1 MTDLAPNNAHATL
14 LPSLKYNNFFIYVAT
29 QIIAEINRV
38 PPGFMPFEVDLR
50 DDVILISI
58 LLVLSTSAC
67 QASEENDLWLLLS
80 SYEDIGITIEDLAF
94 FLATHGFN
102 AKPSSNDSY
111 VTVVM
116 SSGKEVYLTPNGASP
131 RLADLWMTP
140 PTSKSGPV
148 QVIPGDAI
156 KINASYVMA
165 DDEEFIKAVSR
176 YIMFPVTPLGM
187 CYDGSEKLDSTYS
200 GAGYHV
206 VFLYDPSGFNSQG
219 HLWIA
224 VEDKSR
230 SDTWLAVDSYY
241 GVMTD
246 KEYYSAPYSFS
257 EFQYLDSINPKWRL
271 V

>member
-1 MTDLAPNNAHATL
+1 MVTNIIVKIKRV
-14 LPSLKYNNFFIYVAT
+14 SLDY
-29 QIIAEINRV
+29 
-38 PPGFMPFEVDLR
+38 MPFEVDLR

-58 LLVLSTSAC
+58 LLILSPSVC

-80 SYEDIGITIEDLAF
+80 SYEDIGITIGDLAF

-102 AKPSSNDSY
+102 AKPSSSDSY

-156 KINASYVMA
+156 RINASYVMT
-165 DDEEFIKAVSR
+165 DDEEFIKTVSR

-187 CYDGSEKLDSTYS
+187 CYDGSEKLDSTYR
-200 GAGYHV
+200 GAGYRV
-206 VFLYDPSGFNSQG
+206 MFLYDPSGFNSQG

-224 VEDKSR
+224 VENKAR
-230 SDTWLAVDSYY
+230 SGTWLAIDSYY

-246 KEYYSAPYSFS
+246 KEYYLAPYSFN